1 MVVNKLKVIDLKLD
15 LDENEIVLWSLGL
28 TLNGHTYY
36 WKNHWFAHAG
46 DCKKCKH
53 ELDSIVKAAVKEA
66 MQCE

>member
-1 MVVNKLKVIDLKLD
+1 MEPWLLSSCTPSNNVTDSYETVGTCRNGHIKA
-15 LDENEIVLWSLGL
+15 L
-28 TLNGHTYY
+28 TLNGH
-36 WKNHWFAHAG
+36 HWFAHAG